1 MDIFEKLFQTA
12 LRQVK
17 GRKKI
22 SSDLQLLCSNSKA
35 IESICSSIL
44 SPAFKP
50 QIVPSI
56 EFLGFQGHFLFLPP
70 EISVIPDASLNRKIF
85 LNLALQS
92 VAAYNLRLFQ
102 NQNRSSSMEL
112 RVDFLKNI
120 PACNRYLDNMFEGY
134 KFLQDQVFSSFQ
146 TKNLNTYKHG
156 NLFSFWQSAYMCL
169 ETTLLTFNHQ
179 FKKNEQIPSY
189 LFLTVPC
196 LANEKI
202 SSLTRG
208 TSNQTQKE
216 SKKQDKEKTEIV
228 KPHEQFVESV
238 VLKNEKINPVTH
250 SFEKMETADEYQGG
264 RRIDSGNDEL
274 QDHSEALKDLS
285 LHKVTRDGEAAQSIY
300 RSESSSFDFVTSSEA
315 MVQKSDS
322 YSYPEWNSK
331 SSSYL
336 QDYCRV
342 FENPIGVPLQPSN
355 FKFSLEKTYRVQLQ
369 ERRREIQNL
378 VNTPLWVN
386 RLREGEELDYDS
398 VVRDFAALRCKKE
411 VEGKWY
417 SRKLRRIQDFS
428 VLILFDQSLSSDSW
442 VKNQRVLDVILH
454 SIGIAGI
461 LFEDVIKTVQVAG
474 AWSSTRSKCSYQ
486 IYKNFDEPWTS
497 YFDCAKGIEPQGY
510 TRLGP
515 AIRHATE
522 LLSSATTRHKLLLI
536 LTDGKPTDL
545 DGYEGRY
552 GIEDVKRACHE
563 AENRGILPFALA
575 IDGQAKHYFPKMF
588 AYYRLLSRPE
598 SFSGEIY
605 KVLLQVIGKGG

>member
-1 MDIFEKLFQTA
+1 
-12 LRQVK
+12 
-17 GRKKI
+17 
-22 SSDLQLLCSNSKA
+22 
-35 IESICSSIL
+35 
-44 SPAFKP
+44 
-50 QIVPSI
+50 
-56 EFLGFQGHFLFLPP
+56 
-70 EISVIPDASLNRKIF
+70 
-85 LNLALQS
+85 
-92 VAAYNLRLFQ
+92 
-102 NQNRSSSMEL
+102 
-112 RVDFLKNI
+112 
-120 PACNRYLDNMFEGY
+120 
-134 KFLQDQVFSSFQ
+134 
-146 TKNLNTYKHG
+146 
-156 NLFSFWQSAYMCL
+156 
-169 ETTLLTFNHQ
+169 
-179 FKKNEQIPSY
+179 
-189 LFLTVPC
+189 LTVPC

-238 VLKNEKINPVTH
+238 ELKNEKINPVTH

-442 VKNQRVLDVILH
+442 VKNHRVLDVILH